1 MTEFIKL
8 TDLWHQG
15 DYNQVGNIIKNEN
28 WEASRVAEF
37 CLYFAKYMGLKEF
50 EVLYKFL

>member
-8 TDLWHQG
+8 TDLWYQG

-28 WEASRVAEF
+28 WDKIKAFECCQIF
-37 CLYFAKYMGLKEF
+37 CFQLLK
-50 EVLYKFL
+50 KFDIFPT